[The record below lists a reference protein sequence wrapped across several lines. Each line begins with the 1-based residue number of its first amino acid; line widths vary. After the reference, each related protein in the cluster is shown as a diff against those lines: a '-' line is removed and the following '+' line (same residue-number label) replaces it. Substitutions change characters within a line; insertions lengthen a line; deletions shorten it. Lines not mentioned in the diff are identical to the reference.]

1 MCWSTVNIFTVQNF
15 SMLVEDKPLPCY
27 LQSFTHDANYAS
39 LVACLKYYLKH
50 RVVAADYGVLSM
62 LNTEWRQPT

>member
-1 MCWSTVNIFTVQNF
+1 
-15 SMLVEDKPLPCY
+15 MLVEDKPLPCY